1 MKNSEQKKLNNNENL
16 QLHEKYMQM
25 AINQSLKAYKRG
37 DVPVGAV
44 VVSEHG
50 KVLAKAYNKKHKK
63 QNALYH
69 SEVLA
74 INKACK
80 KVKNFRLEN
89 ATIYV
94 TKEPCLMCVGAI
106 LSARLSTIVFGS
118 YDKKYGAIS
127 LATENNF
134 NHTCEV
140 VGGVLE
146 QQNSKIMSDFFKRLR
161 ENKKV
166 KNKTKKQ
173 Q

>member
-1 MKNSEQKKLNNNENL
+1 MNNSEKTKFNIQPHLNV
-16 QLHEKYMQM
+16 HESYMQI
-25 AINQSLKAYKRG
+25 AIAESLKAYKRG

-44 VVSEHG
+44 VVNEHG

-80 KVKNFRLEN
+80 KAKNFRLEN

-106 LSARLSTIVFGS
+106 LSARLATIVFGS

-134 NHTCEV
+134 NHTCHV

-146 QQNSKIMSDFFKRLR
+146 EESSQIMSDFFKKLR
-161 ENKKV
+161 ASKKG
-166 KNKTKKQ
+166 KNKTKKL
-173 Q
+173 